1 MTEQLE
7 SAVRGDRAT
16 IGRVIAQCQPP
27 VARLCRALVGSAA
40 GGWSAAD
47 RLADDLLPRV
57 VSTVVREW
65 DPARPLYG
73 WLIEAF
79 ESQAL
84 SDDRLANPEP
94 TTPMAIVSRALGR
107 RAGMV
112 LWLRV
117 IEGLSTLECARVL
130 GLRTGEVQLLQHRV
144 LDYLGHSSTAAAS

>member
-7 SAVRGDRAT
+7 FAVRGERAA
-16 IGRVIAQCQPP
+16 IGRVIEQCRLP
-27 VARLCRALVGSAA
+27 VARFARALVGSTA
-40 GGWSAAD
+40 GGWAAAD

-57 VSTVVREW
+57 VATVVREW

-79 ESQAL
+79 ESQAAC
-84 SDDRLANPEP
+84 DDRVAEPAP
-94 TTPMAIVSRALGR
+94 TTPMAIVSRALGP

-117 IEGLSTLECARVL
+117 IEGLSAIECARVI
-130 GLRTGEVQLLQHRV
+130 GLRTGEVQMLQHRA
-144 LDYLGHSSTAAAS
+144 LECLGHSTAAAS